1 MAQYF
6 DLHVFYSRND
16 GYSVPMV
23 IEENNPEQS
32 YNDDD
37 IIEYAVSHGV
47 LDAQDS
53 NYVDTVDEISEK
65 EYNDMKGV

>member
-6 DLHVFYSRND
+6 DLHVFYSRNN
-16 GYSVPMV
+16 GYSVPIV

-37 IIEYAVSHGV
+37 IIEYAVSHD
-47 LDAQDS
+47 LLNAEDS
-53 NYVDTVDEISEK
+53 NCVDTVDEISEK